1 MIDSGLILMLNGA
14 LALATVP
21 AEQILAGRRWV
32 RTEMIEPALRQA
44 FPLPPAPDDLTPLAT
59 GSRLPKEDIDETDR
73 RLAPS
78 LAPLVRSAARPDQRQ
93 HRSREP
99 SGR

>member
-1 MIDSGLILMLNGA
+1 MIDGGLILMLIGA

-44 FPLPPAPDDLTPLAT
+44 FPLPPARHDLELLVISAEASVQSAKLRRAQ
-59 GSRLPKEDIDETDR
+59 SRRSI
-73 RLAPS
+73 RL
-78 LAPLVRSAARPDQRQ
+78 
-93 HRSREP
+93 
-99 SGR
+99 GRKI

>member
-1 MIDSGLILMLNGA
+1 MIDGGLILMLIGA

-44 FPLPPAPDDLTPLAT
+44 FPLPPARHDLELLVISAEASLQSAKLRRAQ
-59 GSRLPKEDIDETDR
+59 SRRSI
-73 RLAPS
+73 RL
-78 LAPLVRSAARPDQRQ
+78 
-93 HRSREP
+93 
-99 SGR
+99 GRKI